1 MMSCRTRKGQGFILV
16 IIILLV
22 IVVIFA
28 LLIMHSSRVGSA
40 PTVQEA
46 FWRVGGQNVT
56 DAFVGLEIEAHIVVK
71 AKEEYVGSI
80 VIKIRKDVSL
90 WPDSDYSTKTVPV
103 NLRGDQVTELELQ
116 FIPDQ
121 ASGDRLRGYFI
132 EIGFSVTHTSWT
144 MEKSY
149 PPRLKV
155 STSPNF

>member
-1 MMSCRTRKGQGFILV
+1 MSCRTRKGQGFIL
-16 IIILLV
+16 IIIVLLV

-28 LLIMHSSRVGSA
+28 LLSTHSARVRSA

-56 DAFVGLEIEAHIVVK
+56 EAFVGFEVEAHVVVK

-80 VIKIRKDVSL
+80 VIKIRKDVSF

-103 NLRGDQVTELELQ
+103 NLRGDQVTELELR
-116 FIPDQ
+116 FVPDQ
-121 ASGDRLRGYFI
+121 ASAGRLRGYFM
-132 EIGFSVTHTSWT
+132 EIDFSVTHTSWA
-144 MEKSY
+144 MENSY

-155 STSPNF
+155 GTSPNF